1 MTVLWRRPV
10 LVGGVGLTFGLWFLE
25 TMAHSLA
32 EVSGLVTLGA
42 IAAGTGFW
50 FLQKPSAQIAAISA
64 PAAPVSRLQVD
75 QSLAEVEDRIHR
87 LQAEVATLEKVR
99 PETIARIP
107 ILEAQLQALTP
118 ELERQ
123 ELRVAVVGGQAV
135 GKTSLV
141 QVLQAQGLAA
151 VSQPV
156 AWQDLPAL
164 LAAEASTLDVD
175 TIAEAQAA
183 DAVIFVVAGDLTESE
198 LQVVQQLSAAN
209 QRLLLVLNKQDQY
222 LPTERSLVLRQLQT
236 RTQDYLNSAD
246 VMAIAAVPN
255 PLKVRQ
261 HQADGSV
268 QEWMEQPQPDVNWL
282 CERLQQLLTQERQ
295 QLVWATTW
303 RSAIALKA
311 EVQAVLNQVRRDRA
325 LPLIEQY
332 QWIAAA
338 TAFANPVPAL
348 DLLATTAI
356 NAQLVL
362 DLSAIYQ
369 QKFSLQQAQTIAK
382 TMASLLLKLGLVEL
396 STQAIGTVLKSHAI
410 TYVAGGGVQG
420 ASAAYLTRLAGLSLS
435 EYFEEQSASISPES
449 ENPLS
454 LDRLT
459 QVLKS
464 VFHQTQQRSFVQ
476 ALVKQ
481 VTERFASFAP
491 NPSPQSQP
499 PLQLT
504 AAIEP
509 TLPLASIPL
518 PNLQLA
524 SHELELVEENRT
536 AVSLSSTSLESSS
549 LLST

>member
-25 TMAHSLA
+25 SMAHSLA

-42 IAAGTGFW
+42 IAAGTGLW
-50 FLQKPSAQIAAISA
+50 FLQKPNAQIAPISA
-64 PAAPVSRLQVD
+64 PASPVSRLQVE
-75 QSLAEVEDRIHR
+75 QSLREVEDRIQR
-87 LQAEVATLEKVR
+87 LQAEVATLDKVR

-107 ILEAQLQALTP
+107 TLKAQLQALTP

-123 ELRVAVVGGQAV
+123 ALRVAVVGGQAV

-141 QVLQAQGLAA
+141 HVLQAQGLSLSSS
-151 VSQPV
+151 VS
-156 AWQDLPAL
+156 WQDLPAL
-164 LAAEASTLDVD
+164 LAAETSTLDAD
-175 TIAEAQAA
+175 TIAEAQTA
-183 DAVIFVVAGDLTESE
+183 DAVIFVVVGDLTASE
-198 LQVVQQLSAAN
+198 LQVVQQLATAN
-209 QRLLLVLNKQDQY
+209 QHLLLVLNKQDQY
-222 LPTERSLVLRQLQT
+222 LPTERSLVLKQLQS
-236 RTQDYLNSAD
+236 RTQDYLSSAD
-246 VMAIAAVPN
+246 VVAIAAVPS

-268 QEWMEQPQPDVNWL
+268 QEWMEQPQPDINL
-282 CERLQQLLTQERQ
+282 LSERLQQLLTQESQ
-295 QLVWATTW
+295 KLVWATTW

-338 TAFANPVPAL
+338 TAFASPVPAL
-348 DLLATTAI
+348 DLLATSAI

-362 DLSAIYQ
+362 DLSTIYQ

-410 TYVAGGGVQG
+410 TYVAGGAVQG

-435 EYFEEQSASISPES
+435 EYFEEQSASIRSEA

-459 QVLKS
+459 QVLKT
-464 VFHQTQQRSFVQ
+464 VFQQNQQVSLFQ

-481 VTERFASFAP
+481 VTERFTP
-491 NPSPQSQP
+491 NPSPQPQP
-499 PLQLT
+499 QLQLV
-504 AAIEP
+504 AATEP
-509 TLPLASIPL
+509 ALPLASIPL

-524 SHELELVEENRT
+524 SHELELVEENRS
-536 AVSLSSTSLESSS
+536 AVSLSSTSLESTS

>member
-25 TMAHSLA
+25 SMAHSLA

-42 IAAGTGFW
+42 IAAGTGLW
-50 FLQKPSAQIAAISA
+50 FLQKPNAQIAPISA
-64 PAAPVSRLQVD
+64 PASPVSRLQVE
-75 QSLAEVEDRIHR
+75 QSLTEVEDRIQR
-87 LQAEVATLEKVR
+87 LQAEVATLDKVR

-107 ILEAQLQALTP
+107 TLKAQLQALTP

-123 ELRVAVVGGQAV
+123 VLRVAVVGGQAV

-141 QVLQAQGLAA
+141 HVLQAQGLSLSPS
-151 VSQPV
+151 VS
-156 AWQDLPAL
+156 WQDLPAL
-164 LAAEASTLDVD
+164 LAAETSTLDAD
-175 TIAEAQAA
+175 TIAEAQTA
-183 DAVIFVVAGDLTESE
+183 DAVIFVVAGDLTASE
-198 LQVVQQLSAAN
+198 LQVVQQLATAN

-222 LPTERSLVLRQLQT
+222 LPTERSLVLKQLQT
-236 RTQDYLNSAD
+236 RTQDYLSSAD
-246 VMAIAAVPN
+246 VVAIAAVPS

-268 QEWMEQPQPDVNWL
+268 QEWMEQPQPEINL
-282 CERLQQLLTQERQ
+282 LSERLQQLLAQESQ

-338 TAFANPVPAL
+338 TAFASPVPAL
-348 DLLATTAI
+348 DLLATSAI

-382 TMASLLLKLGLVEL
+382 TMAGLLLKLGLVEL

-410 TYVAGGGVQG
+410 TYVAGGAVQG

-435 EYFEEQSASISPES
+435 EYFEEQSASIRSEA

-459 QVLKS
+459 QVLKT
-464 VFHQTQQRSFVQ
+464 VFQQNQQLSLFQ

-481 VTERFASFAP
+481 VTERFTP
-491 NPSPQSQP
+491 NPSPQPQP
-499 PLQLT
+499 QLQLI
-504 AAIEP
+504 AATEP
-509 TLPLASIPL
+509 ALPLASIPL

-524 SHELELVEENRT
+524 SHELELVEENRS

>member
-25 TMAHSLA
+25 NMVHSLA

-42 IAAGTGFW
+42 IAAGTGLW
-50 FLQKPSAQIAAISA
+50 FLQKPNAQIAPISA
-64 PAAPVSRLQVD
+64 PASPVSRLQVK
-75 QSLAEVEDRIHR
+75 QSLTEVEDRIQR
-87 LQAEVATLEKVR
+87 LQAEVATLDKVR

-107 ILEAQLQALTP
+107 TLKAQLQALTP

-123 ELRVAVVGGQAV
+123 ALRVAVVGGQAV

-141 QVLQAQGLAA
+141 HVLQAQGLSLSSS
-151 VSQPV
+151 VS
-156 AWQDLPAL
+156 WQDLPAL
-164 LAAEASTLDVD
+164 LAAETSTLDAD
-175 TIAEAQAA
+175 TIAEVQTA
-183 DAVIFVVAGDLTESE
+183 DAVIFVVAGDLTASE
-198 LQVVQQLSAAN
+198 LQVVQQLATAN

-222 LPTERSLVLRQLQT
+222 LPTERSLVLKQLQI
-236 RTQDYLNSAD
+236 RTQEYLNSAD
-246 VMAIAAVPN
+246 VVAIAAVPS

-268 QEWMEQPQPDVNWL
+268 QEWMEQPQPEINL
-282 CERLQQLLTQERQ
+282 LFERLQQLLTQESQ

-338 TAFANPVPAL
+338 TAFASPVPAL
-348 DLLATTAI
+348 DLLATSAI

-410 TYVAGGGVQG
+410 TYVAGGAMQG

-435 EYFEEQSASISPES
+435 EYFEEQSASIRPEA

-459 QVLKS
+459 QVLKT
-464 VFHQTQQRSFVQ
+464 VFQQNQQVSLFQ

-481 VTERFASFAP
+481 VTERFTHTS
-491 NPSPQSQP
+491 SPQPQP
-499 PLQLT
+499 QLQLL
-504 AAIEP
+504 AATEP
-509 TLPLASIPL
+509 ALPLASIPL

-524 SHELELVEENRT
+524 SHELELVEENRS
-536 AVSLSSTSLESSS
+536 AVSLSSTSLESTS

>member
-1 MTVLWRRPV
+1 
-10 LVGGVGLTFGLWFLE
+10 
-25 TMAHSLA
+25 
-32 EVSGLVTLGA
+32 
-42 IAAGTGFW
+42 
-50 FLQKPSAQIAAISA
+50 
-64 PAAPVSRLQVD
+64 
-75 QSLAEVEDRIHR
+75 
-87 LQAEVATLEKVR
+87 
-99 PETIARIP
+99 
-107 ILEAQLQALTP
+107 
-118 ELERQ
+118 
-123 ELRVAVVGGQAV
+123 AV

-156 AWQDLPAL
+156 SWQDLPAL
-164 LAAEASTLDVD
+164 LAAETSTLDVD
-175 TIAEAQAA
+175 TIAEAKAA

-236 RTQDYLNSAD
+236 RTQDYLSSAD
-246 VMAIAAVPN
+246 VMAIAAAPN

-282 CERLQQLLTQERQ
+282 SERLQQLLIQESQ

-303 RSAIALKA
+303 RSALSLKT
-311 EVQAVLNQVRRDRA
+311 EVQIVLNQVRRDRA

-348 DLLATTAI
+348 DLLATSAI

-362 DLSAIYQ
+362 ELSAIYQ

-410 TYVAGGGVQG
+410 TYVAGGAVQG

-435 EYFEEQSASISPES
+435 EYFEEQSVLIRSEA

-459 QVLKS
+459 QVLKA
-464 VFHQTQQRSFVQ
+464 VFQQNQQVSLFQ

-481 VTERFASFAP
+481 VTERFTP

-499 PLQLT
+499 QLQLT
-504 AAIEP
+504 ATTEP
-509 TLPLASIPL
+509 ALPLASIPL

-524 SHELELVEENRT
+524 SHELELVEENRS

>member
-25 TMAHSLA
+25 SMAHSLA

-42 IAAGTGFW
+42 IAAGTGLW
-50 FLQKPSAQIAAISA
+50 FLQKPNAQIAPISA
-64 PAAPVSRLQVD
+64 PASPVSRLQVE
-75 QSLAEVEDRIHR
+75 QSLTEVEDRIQR
-87 LQAEVATLEKVR
+87 LQAEVATLDKVR

-107 ILEAQLQALTP
+107 TLKAQLQALTP

-123 ELRVAVVGGQAV
+123 ALRVAVVGGQAV

-141 QVLQAQGLAA
+141 HVLQAQGLSLPPS
-151 VSQPV
+151 VS
-156 AWQDLPAL
+156 WQDLPAL
-164 LAAEASTLDVD
+164 LAAETSTLDAD
-175 TIAEAQAA
+175 TIAEAQTA
-183 DAVIFVVAGDLTESE
+183 DAVIFVVVGDLTASE
-198 LQVVQQLSAAN
+198 LQVVQQLATAN

-222 LPTERSLVLRQLQT
+222 LPTERSLVLKQLQT
-236 RTQDYLNSAD
+236 RTQDYLSSAD
-246 VMAIAAVPN
+246 VVVIAAVPS

-268 QEWMEQPQPDVNWL
+268 QEWMEQPQPEINL
-282 CERLQQLLTQERQ
+282 LSERLQQLLTQESQ

-338 TAFANPVPAL
+338 TAFASPVPAL
-348 DLLATTAI
+348 DLLAASAI

-382 TMASLLLKLGLVEL
+382 TMAGLLLKLGLVEL

-410 TYVAGGGVQG
+410 TYVAGGAVQG

-435 EYFEEQSASISPES
+435 EYFEEQSASIRSEA

-459 QVLKS
+459 QVLKT
-464 VFHQTQQRSFVQ
+464 VFQQNQQVSLFQ

-481 VTERFASFAP
+481 VTERFTP
-491 NPSPQSQP
+491 NPSPQPQP
-499 PLQLT
+499 QLQLI
-504 AAIEP
+504 AATEP
-509 TLPLASIPL
+509 ALPLASIPL

-524 SHELELVEENRT
+524 SHELELVEENRS